1 MSEETK
7 VLTSTPRASESI
19 SSPYVWVVDGS
30 AKFEALI
37 EAYIISDKSG
47 YIFTSRSGNYYNR
60 KACTVTINVEK
71 RGTYNI
77 TFSMYCSFGYNGSSS
92 GPYNSYYG
100 FALKH
105 NNNTTLWSMGLT
117 PGNNAW
123 FSGYM
128 STNES
133 FRKWKTIITV
143 NRTLDPGKHVF
154 DLWVEQQDIRNKH
167 CTTRISEF
175 RATINSVTY

>member
-1 MSEETK
+1 MNEIETLATGD
-7 VLTSTPRASESI
+7 VENIT
-19 SSPYVWVVDGS
+19 SPYVWITDS
-30 AKFEALI
+30 DAKFEALI

-47 YIFTSRSGNYYNR
+47 YIFTSRSGTHHNR

-92 GPYNSYYG
+92 GPYNSLYG
-100 FALKH
+100 FSIKH
-105 NNNTTLWSMGLT
+105 NTNTTLWSMGLT
-117 PGNNAW
+117 PGDNAW

-128 STNES
+128 SNTDS
-133 FRKWKTIITV
+133 FRKWKTITTV
-143 NRTLDPGKHVF
+143 NLTLAPGKHVF